1 MQVSSSTGTL
11 EGTPWYRFDDERVYE
26 VEASQALVENFGT
39 GSAGHRRN
47 MWNWQT
53 IKYGRTACMLFY
65 IRRSA
70 ARQILASGA
79 AAAAVQTS
87 ITSMNRGGAAVP
99 ATAVT
104 TASVGGSAAAND
116 APSQVANLNN
126 PPHSTA
132 VLKTS
137 STAQAPPKEIW
148 SSDEIPS
155 PANKFDENHAQYL
168 IASLNYTDLR
178 KALQQLNRLDALSRF
193 QSHELDDYSVDL
205 ATHEQFLEELG
216 LSIQENAEL
225 MKIWRG
231 LRGLRDAT
239 PSASRNSPIDIKFR
253 SLAVS
258 SSAIA
263 SLPARSVIS
272 PDTSL
277 LPVFNKPS
285 LSMQSIADTV
295 SALCLKKANE
305 KHADDSDDDNDVDV
319 TTSNSVE
326 HLPAYLRPY
335 HPRLLIQ
342 LRAFLVSVTFL
353 IRLLFLLKRVS
364 QKRDTAAVPPPACVW
379 SG

>member
-11 EGTPWYRFDDERVYE
+11 EGTTWYRFDDERVYE

-65 IRRSA
+65 VRRSA
-70 ARQILASGA
+70 ARHILASGA

-137 STAQAPPKEIW
+137 STAQSPPKEIW

-155 PANKFDENHAQYL
+155 PANNFDENHAQYL
-168 IASLNYTDLR
+168 IASRNYTDLR

-239 PSASRNSPIDIKFR
+239 PSASRSSPIDIKFR

-285 LSMQSIADTV
+285 LSMQSIVDTV

-305 KHADDSDDDNDVDV
+305 KHADDSDDDNDADV

-364 QKRDTAAVPPPACVW
+364 QKLDTAAVPPPAYVW